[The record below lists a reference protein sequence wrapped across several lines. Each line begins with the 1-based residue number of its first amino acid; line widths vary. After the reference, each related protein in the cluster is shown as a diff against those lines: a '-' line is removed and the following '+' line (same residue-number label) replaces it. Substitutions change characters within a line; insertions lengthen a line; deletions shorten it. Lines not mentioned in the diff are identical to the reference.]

1 MSRPTIIQEVREV
14 LASRELL
21 TNLVRRELRSKYKG
35 TFLGWAWSLINPLA
49 TTLIYTAVFSVVMR
63 VTPPV
68 GADGLTNYALFLLCG
83 LLPWNF
89 LAVAVQGGQTVLL
102 DNGNLIKKTYFP
114 RRLLL
119 LSHIGAAFV
128 TFLVEMGVLLLVF
141 AVFGVNT
148 LPWIPLVLLIM
159 VLFAVFGLGIAL
171 ALSVANVYF
180 RDVAHFVG
188 LFMQIWFYATPIVY
202 PITLVQQLG
211 GGTGVWNGIPLAD
224 LATLNPAVAFI
235 EPIRDMFYN
244 GSLPEPRYILAAAG
258 WALLTLLVGNL
269 VFRRLEPRL
278 AEEL

>member
-1 MSRPTIIQEVREV
+1 MSGPKLVQEVREV
-14 LASRELL
+14 VASRELL
-21 TNLVRRELRSKYKG
+21 VNFVRRELRSKYKG

-49 TTLIYTAVFSVVMR
+49 TTLIYTAVFAVVMR
-63 VTPPV
+63 VQPPV
-68 GADGLTNYALFLLCG
+68 GVDGLTNYALFLLCG

-119 LSHIGAAFV
+119 LSHIGAGFV
-128 TFLVEMGVLLLVF
+128 TFLVEMGVLVVVF
-141 AVFGVNT
+141 AFFGVNA
-148 LPWIPLVLLIM
+148 LPWIPLLLVIM
-159 VLFAVFGLGIAL
+159 VLFAAFGLGLAL

-202 PITLVQQLG
+202 PLALVQGLG
-211 GGTGVWNGIPLAD
+211 GGTGRWNGIPLAD

-235 EPIRDMFYN
+235 EPIRDMFYD
-244 GSLPEPRYILAAAG
+244 GTFPEPRYLLAAVG